1 MHISTRPLP
10 TIPDI
15 ANNYAARV
23 RELLAARNESL
34 TALSAALGCYE
45 RRVREALDRLVF
57 TSEVE
62 AKLRHTPGKSG
73 ALPQAYRL
81 KRSPT
86 LTSVGA

>member
-1 MHISTRPLP
+1 MHTSSRPPP

-15 ANNYAARV
+15 ADNYAARV

-62 AKLRHTPGKSG
+62 AELRHTPGKHG
-73 ALPQAYRL
+73 TLPRAYRL
-81 KRSPT
+81 KRSTT
-86 LTSVGA
+86 LTHAGA